1 MLNCYREIIN
11 MYFTDS
17 PRAIALHYDYGFM
30 FWSDWGTS
38 AKIERA
44 DMDGKNR

>member
-1 MLNCYREIIN
+1 MLA
-11 MYFTDS
+11 DS
-17 PRAIALHYDYGFM
+17 PRAIALHYEYGYM

-44 DMDGKNR
+44 DMDGKNRYLQ

>member
-1 MLNCYREIIN
+1 MFSL
-11 MYFTDS
+11 DS
-17 PRAIALHYDYGFM
+17 PRAIALYYEQGYM
-30 FWSDWGTS
+30 FWSDWGTT